1 MQESKGHRKFDQQ
14 FKEEAVRLV
23 TEGGRSVTEVAHGL
37 GIHENLLHTWKRKH
51 KEDPAGSF
59 PGKGHLKPQDEEFK
73 RLQKENANLKEDREI
88 LKKAFGH
95 LLKTPQMKYWF
106 MDQHRSWHG
115 VQRMCRVIGASRS
128 GYYGWRRQP
137 QSKRHKDNEKI
148 LMEIKESHKNS
159 RRAYGSPRIT
169 KDIQARGTKCSEN
182 RVARLMKVHGIIA
195 KTKKKFK
202 ATTNSKHNLPV
213 APNLLNQNFVAEKPN
228 TVWVSDITY
237 IATLEGWLYLAVI
250 LDLYSRQVVGWAM
263 SDRLTADFVVKA
275 LYQAIGRR
283 RSASGC
289 ILHSDRGV
297 QYASSDFREVLKAYG
312 FIQSMS
318 RKGNC
323 YDNAVAESF
332 FHTLKTE
339 HVYDYRYETRTEAI
353 QSVFEYIE
361 MFYNRQ
367 RRHSA
372 LGYRSP
378 VSFELEAM
386 AA

>member
-1 MQESKGHRKFDQQ
+1 MSREVH
-14 FKEEAVRLV
+14 VRFC
-23 TEGGRSVTEVAHGL
+23 EGL
-37 GIHENLLHTWKRKH
+37 GVQL
-51 KEDPAGSF
+51 P
-59 PGKGHLKPQDEEFK
+59 
-73 RLQKENANLKEDREI
+73 
-88 LKKAFGH
+88 
-95 LLKTPQMKYWF
+95 
-106 MDQHRSWHG
+106 RSTHP
-115 VQRMCRVIGASRS
+115 
-128 GYYGWRRQP
+128 Y
-137 QSKRHKDNEKI
+137 
-148 LMEIKESHKNS
+148 
-159 RRAYGSPRIT
+159 
-169 KDIQARGTKCSEN
+169 IQ
-182 RVARLMKVHGIIA
+182 
-195 KTKKKFK
+195 
-202 ATTNSKHNLPV
+202 
-213 APNLLNQNFVAEKPN
+213 
-228 TVWVSDITY
+228 
-237 IATLEGWLYLAVI
+237 TLEGWLYLIVI

-263 SDRLTADFVVKA
+263 SDRLNADFVVKA

-283 RSASGC
+283 RPASGC

-297 QYASSDFREVLKAYG
+297 QYASTDFGNVLKAYG

-339 HVYDYRYETRTEAI
+339 HVYEYRYETRAEAM
-353 QSVFEYIE
+353 QSIFEYIE

>member
-1 MQESKGHRKFDQQ
+1 
-14 FKEEAVRLV
+14 
-23 TEGGRSVTEVAHGL
+23 
-37 GIHENLLHTWKRKH
+37 
-51 KEDPAGSF
+51 
-59 PGKGHLKPQDEEFK
+59 
-73 RLQKENANLKEDREI
+73 
-88 LKKAFGH
+88 
-95 LLKTPQMKYWF
+95 MKYWF
-106 MDQHRSWHG
+106 MDQHSSTHG
-115 VQRMCRVIGASRS
+115 VQKMCRVIGASRS
-128 GYYGWRRQP
+128 GYYRWKIQP
-137 QSKRHKDNEKI
+137 QSKRQQENEKI
-148 LMEIKESHKNS
+148 LIEIKESHKNS

-169 KDIQARGTKCSEN
+169 VELQAKGMKCGEN
-182 RVARLMKVHGIIA
+182 RVALLMKTHGIVGKA
-195 KTKKKFK
+195 KKKFK
-202 ATTNSKHNLPV
+202 ATTNSKHALPV
-213 APNLLNQNFVAEKPN
+213 AENLLRQNFAAERPN

-237 IATLEGWLYLAVI
+237 VWTSEGWLYLAVI
-250 LDLYSRQVVGWAM
+250 LDLFSRQVVGWAM
-263 SDRLTADFVVKA
+263 SDRLTAGFVVKA

-283 RSASGC
+283 HPSAGC
-289 ILHSDRGV
+289 ILHSDRGI
-297 QYASSDFREVLKAYG
+297 QYASTDFRDVLSAYG

-339 HVYDYRYETRTEAI
+339 HVYDYRYETRAEAR
-353 QSVFEYIE
+353 QSIFDYIE

>member
-1 MQESKGHRKFDQQ
+1 
-14 FKEEAVRLV
+14 
-23 TEGGRSVTEVAHGL
+23 
-37 GIHENLLHTWKRKH
+37 
-51 KEDPAGSF
+51 
-59 PGKGHLKPQDEEFK
+59 
-73 RLQKENANLKEDREI
+73 
-88 LKKAFGH
+88 
-95 LLKTPQMKYWF
+95 MKYWF
-106 MDQHRSWHG
+106 IDQHCSTHG
-115 VQRMCRVIGASRS
+115 VQKMCRVIEASRS
-128 GYYGWRRQP
+128 GYYRWKIQP
-137 QSKRHKDNEKI
+137 QSKRQKENEKI
-148 LMEIKESHKNS
+148 LVEIKEAHKNS
-159 RRAYGSPRIT
+159 RKTYGSPRI
-169 KDIQARGTKCSEN
+169 AEELRSNGTTCSKK
-182 RVARLMKVHGIIA
+182 RVARLMKIHGIVGKA
-195 KTKKKFK
+195 KKKFK
-202 ATTNSKHNLPV
+202 ATTNSNHTLPV
-213 APNLLNQNFVAEKPN
+213 AENLLNQNFAAEKPN

-237 IATLEGWLYLAVI
+237 IPTREGWLYLAVI

-263 SDRLTADFVVKA
+263 SDRLTSGFVVRA

-283 RSASGC
+283 HPASGC

-297 QYASSDFREVLKAYG
+297 QYASTDFRDVLSAYG

-339 HVYDYRYETRTEAI
+339 HVYDYQYETRAEAR
-353 QSVFEYIE
+353 QSIFEYIE

>member
-1 MQESKGHRKFDQQ
+1 
-14 FKEEAVRLV
+14 
-23 TEGGRSVTEVAHGL
+23 
-37 GIHENLLHTWKRKH
+37 
-51 KEDPAGSF
+51 
-59 PGKGHLKPQDEEFK
+59 
-73 RLQKENANLKEDREI
+73 
-88 LKKAFGH
+88 
-95 LLKTPQMKYWF
+95 
-106 MDQHRSWHG
+106 MDQYRSTHG

-128 GYYGWRRQP
+128 GYYGWKMQP
-137 QSKRHKDNEKI
+137 QSKRQKENEKI

-159 RRAYGSPRIT
+159 HRVYGSPRIT
-169 KDIQARGTKCSEN
+169 EDLQAKGTKCSKN

-195 KTKKKFK
+195 KAKKKFK

-213 APNLLNQNFVAEKPN
+213 ADNLLNQDFVAEKPN

-237 IATLEGWLYLAVI
+237 IWTLEGWLYLAVI

-263 SDRLTADFVVKA
+263 SDRLTANFVIKA
-275 LYQAIGRR
+275 LHQAIGRR
-283 RSASGC
+283 NPVRGC
-289 ILHSDRGV
+289 ILHSDRGI
-297 QYASSDFREVLKAYG
+297 QYASADFRDVLNSHG

-339 HVYDYRYETRTEAI
+339 HVYDYRYETRAEAI
-353 QSVFEYIE
+353 QSIFEYIE
-361 MFYNRQ
+361 IFYNRQ

-372 LGYRSP
+372 IGYRSP
-378 VSFELEAM
+378 VSYELLAM

>member
-1 MQESKGHRKFDQQ
+1 
-14 FKEEAVRLV
+14 
-23 TEGGRSVTEVAHGL
+23 
-37 GIHENLLHTWKRKH
+37 
-51 KEDPAGSF
+51 
-59 PGKGHLKPQDEEFK
+59 
-73 RLQKENANLKEDREI
+73 
-88 LKKAFGH
+88 
-95 LLKTPQMKYWF
+95 MKYWF
-106 MDQHRSWHG
+106 IDQYRSYHG
-115 VQRMCRVIGASRS
+115 VQRMCRVIVASRS
-128 GYYGWRRQP
+128 GYYGWKRQ
-137 QSKRHKDNEKI
+137 QESKRQKENEKI

-159 RRAYGSPRIT
+159 HKIYGSPRIT
-169 KDIQARGTKCSEN
+169 EDLQANGTKCSEN

-202 ATTNSKHNLPV
+202 ATTNSKHNLPI
-213 APNLLNQNFVAEKPN
+213 AENLLNQDFAAEKPN

-237 IATLEGWLYLAVI
+237 IWTLEGWLYLAVI

-263 SDRLTADFVVKA
+263 SDKLTADFVIKA
-275 LYQAIGRR
+275 LHQAIGKRNPVR
-283 RSASGC
+283 GC
-289 ILHSDRGV
+289 IFHSDRGV
-297 QYASSDFREVLKAYG
+297 QYASSDFRDVLNSHG

-339 HVYDYRYETRTEAI
+339 HVYDYRYETRAEAT

>member
-1 MQESKGHRKFDQQ
+1 
-14 FKEEAVRLV
+14 
-23 TEGGRSVTEVAHGL
+23 
-37 GIHENLLHTWKRKH
+37 
-51 KEDPAGSF
+51 
-59 PGKGHLKPQDEEFK
+59 
-73 RLQKENANLKEDREI
+73 
-88 LKKAFGH
+88 
-95 LLKTPQMKYWF
+95 
-106 MDQHRSWHG
+106 MDQHRSSHG
-115 VQRMCRVIGASRS
+115 VQKMCRVIRASRS
-128 GYYGWRRQP
+128 GYYGWRKQP
-137 QSKRHKDNEKI
+137 QSKREKDNEKI
-148 LMEIKESHKNS
+148 LMGIRESHKNS

-169 KDIQARGTKCSEN
+169 EDLQAKGMRCSEN
-182 RVARLMKVHGIIA
+182 RVARLMKIHGIVGKA
-195 KTKKKFK
+195 KKKFK

-213 APNLLNQNFVAEKPN
+213 AENLLKQNFVTEKPN
-228 TVWVSDITY
+228 AVWASDITC
-237 IATLEGWLYLAVI
+237 IQTLEGWLYLVVI

-263 SDRLTADFVVKA
+263 SDRLTSGFVVKA

-283 RSASGC
+283 HPASGC
-289 ILHSDRGV
+289 IFHSDRGI
-297 QYASSDFREVLKAYG
+297 QYASTDFRDVLKVYG

-339 HVYDYRYETRTEAI
+339 HVYEYRYETRAEAR
-353 QSVFEYIE
+353 QSIFEYIE

-378 VSFELEAM
+378 VSFELKAM